1 VHFYRRGTRAVNASA
16 ILNSQLSIIL
26 NMQLF
31 IDTNI
36 LLSFYSLNQE
46 DLAEL
51 NKLIEAID
59 RQQITLLFTDQII
72 DEFNRNREQRI
83 DGAIKSFRTQPFNSQ
98 FPQLCE
104 DYPEIDILRESLKHY
119 EQAHTSLVT
128 KIIVDIK
135 AKTLKADRI
144 IQSLFRLGKQLPNSP
159 ATLDRARFR
168 MGVGNPPGKNNSLG
182 DAINWECLLDETP
195 DGEDLYFIT
204 GDKDYCSAL
213 NDDEF
218 SDFLLTEWYNRKQT
232 KIYFYKRLSS
242 FCKEQFPE
250 IALASVR
257 DKEFLIRDL
266 VNSQSISS
274 TQSAIAKLSYYSEFT
289 AAQANTIVAA
299 AISNRQVVWS
309 IEDDLVKNFLQSV
322 VANNQQYLDPA
333 SLAAI
338 NELLN

>member
-1 VHFYRRGTRAVNASA
+1 
-16 ILNSQLSIIL
+16 
-26 NMQLF
+26 MQLF

-36 LLSFYSLNQE
+36 LLSFYSLNQD

-51 NKLIEAID
+51 NKIIEAID
-59 RQQITLLFTDQII
+59 KRQITLLLTDQII
-72 DEFNRNREQRI
+72 DEFSRNREQRI
-83 DGAIKSFRTQPFNSQ
+83 DGAIKSFRTQVFNSQ

-119 EQAHTSLVT
+119 EQAHTALTT
-128 KIIVDIK
+128 KIVTDIK

-144 IQSLFRLGKQLPNSP
+144 VQSLFSLGKQLPNST

-168 MGVGNPPGKNNSLG
+168 MGIGNPPGKNNSLG

-195 DGEDLYFIT
+195 EGEDLYFIT

-213 NDDEF
+213 NDDDF
-218 SDFLLTEWYNRKQT
+218 SDFLLTEWHNRKQT
-232 KIYFYKRLSS
+232 QIHFYKRLSS
-242 FCKEQFPE
+242 FCKSQFPE
-250 IALASVR
+250 ITLASVR

-274 TQSAIAKLSYYSEFT
+274 TQAAIAKLSYYSEFT
-289 AAQANTIVAA
+289 AAQVNTIVAA

-309 IEDDLVKNFLQSV
+309 IEDDRVRSFLSAV
-322 VANNQQYLDPA
+322 VANNKQYLDPA
-333 SLAAI
+333 SLANI
-338 NELLN
+338 QGILLQK

>member
-1 VHFYRRGTRAVNASA
+1 
-16 ILNSQLSIIL
+16 
-26 NMQLF
+26 MQLF

-51 NKLIEAID
+51 SKLSDLIA
-59 RQQITLLFTDQII
+59 QKHITLLLTDQII

-83 DGAIKSFRTQPFNSQ
+83 DGAIKSFRAQTFNPQ

-104 DYPEIDILRESLKHY
+104 DYPEVDRVRESLKHY
-119 EQAHTSLVT
+119 EQAHTALMNQIT
-128 KIIVDIK
+128 IDIK
-135 AKTLKADRI
+135 AKNLKADRI
-144 IQSLFRLGKQLPNSP
+144 IQSFFTLGEKLPAHSQI
-159 ATLDRARFR
+159 LDRARFR

-182 DAINWECLLDETP
+182 DAINWECLLEAIP
-195 DGEDLYFIT
+195 AGEDLFFVT

-213 NDDEF
+213 NDDDF
-218 SDFLLTEWYNRKQT
+218 SDFLQTEWFNLKQT
-232 KIYFYKRLSS
+232 PIHFYKRLSG

-266 VNSQSISS
+266 VNSQSIGD
-274 TQSAIAKLSYYSEFT
+274 TQKAIAKLTYYKEFS
-289 AAQANTIVAA
+289 AAQVNTIVAA

-309 IEDDLVKNFLQSV
+309 LEDDLVKGFLSTLV
-322 VANNQQYLDPA
+322 TNNSQYLDLE
-333 SLAAI
+333 SLTHI
-338 NELLN
+338 RQLLGIESDR